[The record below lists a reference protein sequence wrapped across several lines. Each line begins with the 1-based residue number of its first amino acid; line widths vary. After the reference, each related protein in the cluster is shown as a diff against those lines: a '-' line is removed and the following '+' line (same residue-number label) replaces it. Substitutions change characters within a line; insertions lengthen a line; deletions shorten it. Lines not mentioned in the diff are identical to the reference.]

1 MATWTVEISVANL
14 DAKLVNITATRTGA
28 ETDVFALNNVS
39 LDSHDNPLSQIRAE
53 IGAALWQKHL
63 DKASSDTKINALL
76 SGYETA
82 LESDMNGME
91 T

>member
-1 MATWTVEISVANL
+1 MAQ
-14 DAKLVNITATRTGA
+14 A
-28 ETDVFALNNVS
+28 EY
-39 LDSHDNPLSQIRAE
+39 
-53 IGAALWQKHL
+53 GALWQKHL